1 MPRKETHTDIDDWW
15 QDAFD
20 QVGLKRPTDQ
30 LELFVFRVVLSVTSD
45 TVCSKSVTSACPNSE
60 PEEVI
65 ANLLVPWPNL
75 LETQAAGTWRL
86 TMVHSS
92 RKQAKEPAL
101 CQPTYII
108 TLPATP
114 SLRRRPHCLVEVVWG
129 HCSWFTAIAMPRWVN
144 MYSCH
149 ALLYCICGPVL
160 EGECKAFLNEALM
173 TTELVECHTGSFFHI
188 NITWQVS
195 DFIVDDSKHADL
207 PSALILF
214 SLRKISDPVG

>member
-30 LELFVFRVVLSVTSD
+30 LELLVFRVVLSVTSD

-101 CQPTYII
+101 SAHIHHHAPSHPIVEETPPLPCRSGLG
-108 TLPATP
+108 TL
-114 SLRRRPHCLVEVVWG
+114 LLPHC
-129 HCSWFTAIAMPRWVN
+129 
-144 MYSCH
+144 
-149 ALLYCICGPVL
+149 YCD
-160 EGECKAFLNEALM
+160 A
-173 TTELVECHTGSFFHI
+173 
-188 NITWQVS
+188 
-195 DFIVDDSKHADL
+195 
-207 PSALILF
+207 
-214 SLRKISDPVG
+214 SLGQYV

>member
-30 LELFVFRVVLSVTSD
+30 LELLVFRVVLRVTSD

-129 HCSWFTAIAMPRWVN
+129 HCSWLTAIAMPRIAVT
-144 MYSCH
+144 H
-149 ALLYCICGPVL
+149 YCI
-160 EGECKAFLNEALM
+160 AF
-173 TTELVECHTGSFFHI
+173 
-188 NITWQVS
+188 
-195 DFIVDDSKHADL
+195 VDRSWKGR
-207 PSALILF
+207 P
-214 SLRKISDPVG
+214 